1 MGRVGR
7 WSCII
12 GRADASS
19 YIVNPKV
26 VCYREKFILEGNRA
40 VTLYETLFVVHP
52 EKGPRMK
59 EFVEKFKKVIEGQ
72 EGSLS
77 QVDEWGS
84 RDLAYRIQ
92 KQSKGY
98 YTLLRYRASGRA
110 VEELERNLKL
120 TDGILRYLT
129 VRADEDSPTT
139 NPSMARGHSDEPR
152 HSVEGDGQKA
162 EPAT

>member
-1 MGRVGR
+1 MEAKKTV
-7 WSCII
+7 
-12 GRADASS
+12 
-19 YIVNPKV
+19 P
-26 VCYREKFILEGNRA
+26 
-40 VTLYETLFVVHP
+40 LYETLFVVHP

-59 EFVEKFKKVIEGQ
+59 EFVEKFKKVIEGRD
-72 EGSLS
+72 GAMS
-77 QVDEWGS
+77 QVEEWGS

-129 VRADEDSPTT
+129 VRAEEDSPVPI
-139 NPSMARGHSDEPR
+139 PSATRGHTDEVRRP
-152 HSVEGDGQKA
+152 VEEDGAKA
-162 EPAT
+162 EPPA